1 MTIYPTANNKK
12 DDMTGD
18 LNADGKG
25 PDGGAEAFEQSRK
38 KVLGDLKEVI
48 AHLVREG
55 LLEQQQ
61 TVPPPRRKGQVNPNQ
76 EPLDLP
82 GLRSLLGRDIRT
94 LGVGERNRVINF
106 LRDITTE
113 QLGEYFKQ
121 MTPAEVQ
128 QMEYVVNSSV
138 SDNKIGP
145 FFNKIEIAHGI
156 AHLANL
162 QKQKQ
167 QPQQQTQPP
176 GQKKV
181 STQKMALPKQ
191 ELSQQ
196 FQGKVQQY
204 FNQIKQAPGLNPQQR
219 EKLIAQLGRIQ
230 FAPEGNEQSK
240 LRQIQDFVRSNL
252 GKERVD
258 IGAQP
263 QQQQQAS
270 SPWAPSKPGQQQQKS
285 GGGGVLGKV
294 KGMFGLNEDFRT
306 LMLEDL

>member
-1 MTIYPTANNKK
+1 MIYPSSNNKK

-18 LNADGKG
+18 LWADGQG
-25 PDGGAEAFEQSRK
+25 PEGGALAFEKSRE

-48 AHLVREG
+48 AFLVREG
-55 LLEQQQ
+55 LVEQQQ

-82 GLRSLLGRDIRT
+82 GLKGLLARDIRQ

-106 LRDITTE
+106 LRDITAE

-121 MTPAEVQ
+121 MTPQEVQ

-138 SDNKIGP
+138 ADNKIGP

-156 AHLANL
+156 SHLANL

-167 QPQQQTQPP
+167 GQPQQQQTQPP

-191 ELSQQ
+191 ELSQG

-204 FNQIKQAPGLNPQQR
+204 FNQIKQAPGLQPQQR

-240 LRQIQDFVRSNL
+240 LRQIHDFVKSNL
-252 GKERVD
+252 GSERVD
-258 IGAQP
+258 IGADQP
-263 QQQQQAS
+263 QKQTGS
-270 SPWAPSKPGQQQQKS
+270 SWAPKPGQQQQQKKT
-285 GGGGVLGKV
+285 GGGIVGNL
-294 KGMFGLNEDFRT
+294 KGMFGLNESFRT
-306 LMLEDL
+306 LMLEDN

>member
-1 MTIYPTANNKK
+1 VIYPTSNNKK

-18 LNADGKG
+18 LWADGKG
-25 PDGGAEAFEQSRK
+25 PEGGALAFEKSRE

-48 AHLVREG
+48 AYLVREG

-61 TVPPPRRKGQVNPNQ
+61 TVPPPRRKGQTNPNQ
-76 EPLDLP
+76 APLDLP
-82 GLRSLLGRDIRT
+82 GLKALLAKDIRT

-106 LRDITTE
+106 LRDITAE
-113 QLGEYFKQ
+113 QLGEHFKQ
-121 MTPAEVQ
+121 MSPQEVQ

-138 SDNKIGP
+138 GDNKIGP

-156 AHLANL
+156 SHLANL
-162 QKQKQ
+162 QKQRQPQ
-167 QPQQQTQPP
+167 QGQQQTQPP

-191 ELSQQ
+191 ELSQG

-270 SPWAPSKPGQQQQKS
+270 SWAPKPGQQHQQKS
-285 GGGGVLGKV
+285 GGGVLGKV